1 MLIFKEKGMDWVPAP
16 ITTEFSTHP
25 MVTFVPLM
33 SLARVRNLPNPVQAT
48 NIKKTM
54 VTIVIMLSHLA
65 MTFSTTK
72 PIFKF

>member
-1 MLIFKEKGMDWVPAP
+1 MDWVPAP

-25 MVTFVPLM
+25 MGIFVPLM

-54 VTIVIMLSHLA
+54 VTIVTMLNPLE
-65 MTFSTTK
+65 TTSFTTNL
-72 PIFKF
+72 IFK